1 MTINIDS
8 KLWILIQDI
17 YQCIQFYCSLTGQ
30 LRTSGYEC
38 YILGSE
44 VHVFQTRTSTIGSR
58 TGYLRATIFIIS
70 HAIIILIWNRA
81 TFVFGYTINIRA
93 FVFRIL
99 DAIAILVRT
108 SIEYFRTG
116 NCRTSIIFISDT
128 VTISIRAT
136 VEYFRSGYCRT
147 SILIVRDTITICIFW
162 SWWWWRRR
170 RWRNYFHRLLHTF
183 TQFKNIYTDT
193 GKHEATIGTELVT
206 VEQEAT
212 AVRQVTTGVMTTGC
226 FI

>member
-38 YILGSE
+38 YILGIE

-70 HAIIILIWNRA
+70 HAIIILISN
-81 TFVFGYTINIRA
+81 
-93 FVFRIL
+93 
-99 DAIAILVRT
+99 
-108 SIEYFRTG
+108 
-116 NCRTSIIFISDT
+116 
-128 VTISIRAT
+128 RAT

-147 SILIVRDTITICIFW
+147 SILIVGNTITICIFW